1 MNIPSRVDN
10 LQARVRAG
18 RVDGT
23 LTRQEAAPIRQELQ
37 QTRADI
43 RQDRLDGGR
52 FTARERMQSH
62 YDLNDLSNQIFQGRH

>member
-10 LQARVRAG
+10 LQARIRAG

-43 RQDRLDGGR
+43 RQDRIDGGK
-52 FTARERMQSH
+52 FTAKERMQSN
-62 YDLNDLSNQIFQGRH
+62 YDLNDLSKQIFQGRH

>member
-10 LQARVRAG
+10 LQARLRAG
-18 RVDGT
+18 RTEGS

-43 RQDRLDGGR
+43 HQDRLDSGT
-52 FTARERMQSH
+52 FTARERMQSN
-62 YDLNDLSNQIFQGRH
+62 YDLNNLSKQIFQGR